1 MKSYVL
7 AVALFAATAVVFA
20 VAGVSAQVFACGNC
34 NKASQANDETPPT
47 SPSCSITLDCH
58 QS

>member
-7 AVALFAATAVVFA
+7 AVVLFAATAVVFA
-20 VAGVSAQVFACGNC
+20 VAGVSTQVACGNC

>member
-1 MKSYVL
+1 MKRLML

-20 VAGVSAQVFACGNC
+20 MAGVNTQVFACGNC
-34 NKASQANDETPPT
+34 NKASQANDETSPAW
-47 SPSCSITLDCH
+47 PSCSITLDCH